1 MLEGRLLWKIVGLV
15 VIYDGKFRAV
25 TECAIKRTRI
35 GLERVGVCGTV
46 DCMGLVVRSGFGGV
60 VLCH

>member
-25 TECAIKRTRI
+25 TECAIKRTRMGI
-35 GLERVGVCGTV
+35 GAIRGVQDGR
-46 DCMGLVVRSGFGGV
+46 LYGFGCSV
-60 VLCH
+60 RI